1 MRVQALIA
9 ALSLTLGACATD
21 PSSGPADFAAR
32 TGHNSFEL
40 FRPGVSVPDTLLL
53 PVRHDQQIDPIACGA
68 HALASIINYWL
79 GEGHVSGAGILAAHP
94 PSDLE
99 AGYSM
104 AELVQLAGAYGLLA
118 SAVRLPEAGVVAE
131 LEAGRPVLVPVSV
144 PAIFV
149 QNWQLPGANVPLL
162 GLPSAVAR
170 SRAAWLSEQMGQG
183 LVDHYVIAAGHEGD
197 SFVVMEPVWGLRTI
211 RSSRLARYRRAF
223 GNAAIVFSAP
233 PQLPNE

>member
-1 MRVQALIA
+1 MKVQALAA

-21 PSSGPADFAAR
+21 PSSGPADFAGR

-40 FRPGVSVPDTLLL
+40 FRPGVTVPDTLLL
-53 PVRHDQQIDPIACGA
+53 PVKHDQQVDSIACGA

-79 GEGHVSGAGILAAHP
+79 GEGHVSGAGLLAAHP
-94 PSDLE
+94 PSDLQ

-104 AELVQLAGAYGLLA
+104 AELLRLAGEYGLLA
-118 SAVRLPEAGVVAE
+118 SAVRLPEAGIIAE

-144 PAIFV
+144 PSIFV
-149 QNWQLPGANVPLL
+149 QTWQLPGANVPLL
-162 GLPSAVAR
+162 GLPAAVTR
-170 SRAAWLSEQMGQG
+170 SRTAWLAEQIGQG
-183 LVDHYVIAAGHEGD
+183 MVDHYVVAAGYEGD

-211 RSSRLARYRRAF
+211 RAARLARYREAF

-233 PQLPNE
+233 PQPPNE